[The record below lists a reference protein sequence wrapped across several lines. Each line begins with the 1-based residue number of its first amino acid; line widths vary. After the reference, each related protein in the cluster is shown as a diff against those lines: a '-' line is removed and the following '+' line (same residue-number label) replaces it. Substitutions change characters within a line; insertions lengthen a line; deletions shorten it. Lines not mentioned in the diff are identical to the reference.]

1 MKDVYEQIR
10 KVGILPVI
18 KLNDPGKAAVVGKAL
33 IEGGIPLAEVTFRAD
48 GAAEAIKL
56 MKQENPDM
64 LIGAGT
70 VLNIKQAEAAIDAG
84 AQFVVAP
91 GFNKEVIKYVLSR
104 NTPMFPGVVTPSE
117 IEAAIGMG
125 LNIVKFFPA
134 ELYGGVAMIKALANP
149 YSNITFIPTGGIN
162 ARNLDKYLSESKVC
176 ACGGSWMV
184 KESLIDNNQFSVIT
198 ELCKEAI
205 DIKERVRK

>member
-84 AQFVVAP
+84 AQFIVAP
-91 GFNKEVIKYVLSR
+91 GFNKEVIKYVFSR

-162 ARNLDKYLSESKVC
+162 ARNLGKYLSESKVC

>member
-84 AQFVVAP
+84 AQFIVAP
-91 GFNKEVIKYVLSR
+91 GFNKEVIKYVFSR

-162 ARNLDKYLSESKVC
+162 TRNLDKYLSESKVC